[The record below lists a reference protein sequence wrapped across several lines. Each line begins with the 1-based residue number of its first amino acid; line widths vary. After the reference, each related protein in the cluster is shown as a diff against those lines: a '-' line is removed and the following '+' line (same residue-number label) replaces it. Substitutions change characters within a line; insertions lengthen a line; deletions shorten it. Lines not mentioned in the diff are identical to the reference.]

1 MVSFTKTWV
10 SVACASAVL
19 VSVVGR
25 PAQSASPSTAPA
37 ELVSTLEAIEAA
49 ANAQDL
55 EQLMALYGSDFAG
68 PDGFTR
74 DQYQSTLGQFWEQ
87 YATLTY
93 DVELLSW
100 EDEGTALVA
109 ETLTTINGARQMAG
123 REMQLTAAVRSRQ
136 RYENGQLISQEILSE
151 QNRLTSGDMP
161 PEVTVQ
167 LPETIAPGREF
178 NFDAIVEAPLGDRLL
193 LGLAFDEGVTPE
205 DFLTPRPVDLEAL
218 SAGGLFKIG
227 TAPAKPDQR
236 WISAV
241 VVREDGIVIDTRRLF
256 VESEASAIR

>member
-1 MVSFTKTWV
+1 
-10 SVACASAVL
+10 
-19 VSVVGR
+19 
-25 PAQSASPSTAPA
+25 
-37 ELVSTLEAIEAA
+37 
-49 ANAQDL
+49 
-55 EQLMALYGSDFAG
+55 
-68 PDGFTR
+68 
-74 DQYQSTLGQFWEQ
+74 
-87 YATLTY
+87 
-93 DVELLSW
+93 
-100 EDEGTALVA
+100 
-109 ETLTTINGARQMAG
+109 MAG

-205 DFLTPRPVDLEAL
+205 DFLTPRPVDLGAL